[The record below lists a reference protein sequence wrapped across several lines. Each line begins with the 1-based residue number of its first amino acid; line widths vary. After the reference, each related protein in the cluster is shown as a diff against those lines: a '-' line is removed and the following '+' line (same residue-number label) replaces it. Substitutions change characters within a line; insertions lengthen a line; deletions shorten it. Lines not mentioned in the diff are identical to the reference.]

1 MSISE
6 IYDSPRDWV
15 AEHIRSYVA
24 TGGRDGHLWRGM
36 PTLLLTTRGRR
47 SGKLRRTA
55 LIYGRDGD
63 NYLVVASSGGS
74 PRHPAWYLN
83 LAADPQVEVQVLA
96 DTFPARARTATP
108 DERPPLWRTIASI
121 FPTYDRYQT
130 KTGREIPLV
139 ILEPLPTS

>member
-1 MSISE
+1 MTE
-6 IYDSPRDWV
+6 VHDSPRDWV

-24 TGGRDGHLWRGM
+24 TGGREGHLWRGM

-47 SGKLRRTA
+47 SGVLRRTA

-83 LAADPQVEVQVLA
+83 LAADPEVRVQVRA
-96 DTFPARARTATP
+96 DAFRARARTATAE
-108 DERPPLWRTIASI
+108 ERPALWRTVTSI
-121 FPTYDRYQT
+121 FPTYDQYQA

-139 ILEPLPTS
+139 ILEPLTAR